1 MLDGIGNGNVIPI
14 STAAKPGERV
24 ARTVS
29 GSAVSL
35 TDCERM
41 QAQRLG
47 FESNLAVWDEPLR
60 FEVTMSYL
68 DAVLPDN
75 KLGLFLV
82 VNDGGYPFLLG
93 CARTSWGMD
102 VRYNSY
108 INPLLER
115 DLTGIATVDVVEL
128 AGAEKRTYQVPL
140 LHCLE

>member
-1 MLDGIGNGNVIPI
+1 MDNSKVVPI
-14 STAAKPGERV
+14 SAAARPSERV
-24 ARTVS
+24 ARTAN

-35 TDCERM
+35 TDCERL

-47 FESNLAVWDEPLR
+47 FESTLAVWDEPLR
-60 FEVTMSYL
+60 FEVTLSYP
-68 DAVLPDN
+68 DTMLPND

-93 CARTSWGMD
+93 CTRTSWGMD

-115 DLTGIATVDVVEL
+115 DLTSIATVDVVEL
-128 AGAEKRTYQVPL
+128 TGAEKRTYQVPL

>member
-1 MLDGIGNGNVIPI
+1 MDNCKVIPI
-14 STAAKPGERV
+14 SAAAKPRECV
-24 ARTVS
+24 ARTAS

-35 TDCERM
+35 SDCE
-41 QAQRLG
+41 QLLAQRLG
-47 FESNLAVWDEPLR
+47 FESNLAVWDEPPR
-60 FEVTMSYL
+60 FEVTLSYL
-68 DAVLPDN
+68 DAALPDA

-93 CARTSWGMD
+93 CVRTSWGMD

-115 DLTGIATVDVVEL
+115 DLTGITTVDVVEL

-140 LHCLE
+140 LHCFE

>member
-1 MLDGIGNGNVIPI
+1 MDNGNVIPI
-14 STAAKPGERV
+14 SAAAKPRECV
-24 ARTVS
+24 ARTAS

-35 TDCERM
+35 ADCERL

-47 FESNLAVWDEPLR
+47 FESNLAVWDEPPR

-68 DAVLPDN
+68 DTALPDN
-75 KLGLFLV
+75 QLGLFLV

-93 CARTSWGMD
+93 CIRTSWGMD

-115 DLTGIATVDVVEL
+115 DLTGIATVDVVEVS
-128 AGAEKRTYQVPL
+128 GAQKRTYQVPL
-140 LHCLE
+140 LHCFE

>member
-1 MLDGIGNGNVIPI
+1 MDKDKVIPI
-14 STAAKPGERV
+14 SAATKPGERV
-24 ARTVS
+24 ARTAN
-29 GSAVSL
+29 GRAVSL
-35 TDCERM
+35 TDCEQL

-60 FEVTMSYL
+60 FEVTLSYL
-68 DAVLPDN
+68 DALLPDD

-93 CARTSWGMD
+93 CTPTSWGMD

-115 DLTGIATVDVVEL
+115 DLRGITAVDVVEL

-140 LHCLE
+140 RHCFE

>member
-1 MLDGIGNGNVIPI
+1 MDNGKVVPI
-14 STAAKPGERV
+14 SAAAKPAERI
-24 ARTVS
+24 ARTAS
-29 GSAVSL
+29 GSPVSL
-35 TDCERM
+35 TDCERL

-47 FESNLAVWDEPLR
+47 FKSNLAVWDEPLR
-60 FEVTMSYL
+60 FEVTLSYP
-68 DAVLPDN
+68 DTMLPND

-93 CARTSWGMD
+93 CIRTSWGMD

-128 AGAEKRTYQVPL
+128 TGAEKRTYQVPL

>member
-1 MLDGIGNGNVIPI
+1 MDNGNVIPI
-14 STAAKPGERV
+14 SAAAKPRECV
-24 ARTVS
+24 ARTAS

-35 TDCERM
+35 ADCERM

-68 DAVLPDN
+68 DAVLPD
-75 KLGLFLV
+75 KKFGLFLV

-93 CARTSWGMD
+93 CVRTSWGMD
-102 VRYNSY
+102 VHYNSY

-115 DLTGIATVDVVEL
+115 DLTGITTVDVVEL
-128 AGAEKRTYQVPL
+128 AGAERRTYQVPL
-140 LHCLE
+140 LHCFE

>member
-1 MLDGIGNGNVIPI
+1 MDNGNVIPI
-14 STAAKPGERV
+14 SAAAKPCECL
-24 ARTVS
+24 ARTAG

-35 TDCERM
+35 TDCERL
-41 QAQRLG
+41 QAKRLG

-68 DAVLPDN
+68 DTVLPDN

-115 DLTGIATVDVVEL
+115 DLTGITTVDVAEL

-140 LHCLE
+140 LHCFE

>member
-1 MLDGIGNGNVIPI
+1 MADSKVIPI
-14 STAAKPGERV
+14 SAAAKPSERV
-24 ARTVS
+24 ARTTS
-29 GSAVSL
+29 GSVVSL
-35 TDCERM
+35 TDCERL

-47 FESNLAVWDEPLR
+47 FESNLAVWDEPPR
-60 FEVTMSYL
+60 FEVTMSYA
-68 DAVLPDN
+68 DAALPDA

-93 CARTSWGMD
+93 CLRTSWGME

-115 DLTGIATVDVVEL
+115 DLHDIATVDVVEL

-140 LHCLE
+140 LHCFE